1 MVRLEDI
8 AIQLGISAV
17 SVSNALN
24 DKKGVG
30 KELRN
35 KVKKKV
41 KEIGYQVPKM
51 VIKKEMKAFSIGVM
65 IAERYVKEF
74 PSFYMQD
81 V

>member
-35 KVKKKV
+35 KIKKKA
-41 KEIGYQVPKM
+41 KEIGYQVPKT
-51 VIKKEMKAFSIGVM
+51 VIKKK
-65 IAERYVKEF
+65 
-74 PSFYMQD
+74 
-81 V
+81 